1 MLVEAKDIGDG
12 VRMLALN
19 RPPANAINREFN
31 RALAEQCDAA
41 RADSG
46 VRAVI
51 VAGNGRF
58 FSGGVDLRA
67 GERGEIVGNLGGGP
81 EDGVFALWTLPK
93 PTVAMVNGHAIAGGT
108 IIALAC
114 DFRITCAGRHKFGLN
129 EVSIGLA
136 FPQGAFE
143 IARLAL
149 TPQALRHAT
158 LSAELFEAP
167 RALELGIVDEVV
179 APERLEERCA
189 ALARRLA
196 AHGQLAYAHTK
207 RAIQHEAR
215 ARVMAQRRGGLLEVA
230 EVTGS
235 EETRRLLAGQL
246 ANLGRK

>member
-12 VRMLALN
+12 VRMLTLN
-19 RPPANAINREFN
+19 RPPANAIDRGFN

-41 RADSG
+41 RADAA

-67 GERGEIVGNLGGGP
+67 GESGEMVANLGGGP

-114 DFRITCAGRHKFGLN
+114 DFRITCEGRHKFGLN
-129 EVSIGLA
+129 EVSIGLV

-143 IARLAL
+143 IARMAL
-149 TPQALRHAT
+149 TPRALRDAA
-158 LSAELFEAP
+158 LGAELFEAP
-167 RALELGIVDEVV
+167 RAL
-179 APERLEERCA
+179 
-189 ALARRLA
+189 
-196 AHGQLAYAHTK
+196 
-207 RAIQHEAR
+207 
-215 ARVMAQRRGGLLEVA
+215 
-230 EVTGS
+230 
-235 EETRRLLAGQL
+235 
-246 ANLGRK
+246 